1 MPGQVDTVR
10 TVNSLKGVAK
20 RAAFFCGDGV
30 SRRFKSSHQMC
41 GDALILV
48 LIVQKRRI
56 GSLHDIMHIG
66 IHCPVAGNKFVNQ
79 EGRCQN
85 DDACR
90 DKVPE
95 RFMMQIHDEL
105 QP

>member
-10 TVNSLKGVAK
+10 TVNSFKGVAK
-20 RAAFFCGDGV
+20 RAVFSAVTGSPALQKFASNV
-30 SRRFKSSHQMC
+30 RRCSDS
-41 GDALILV
+41 GTYRT
-48 LIVQKRRI
+48 KRRI
-56 GSLHDIMHIG
+56 GSLHDITHIG

>member
-1 MPGQVDTVR
+1 
-10 TVNSLKGVAK
+10 
-20 RAAFFCGDGV
+20 
-30 SRRFKSSHQMC
+30 
-41 GDALILV
+41 
-48 LIVQKRRI
+48 
-56 GSLHDIMHIG
+56 MHIG